1 MRTPSPPHERPRRA
15 ARLTLAACLLL
26 SARLALAEGS
36 FDIGGFGSLGASC
49 FSDSTADYGYNTIS
63 EGPGYSR
70 RCDAGLDSILGLQAN
85 WQVNAQF
92 DVVLQAL
99 SERDA
104 HQNFKPQISNAN
116 VRWKLRE
123 DTTVRLGRVTSPMF
137 LESDYRLVR
146 FALPTIRP
154 PESVYG
160 HFPNFVVDG
169 VDISHKTHVG
179 SWDLEAYA
187 GLHRSDFQFGGP
199 DAEIDWVR
207 LRKSLTS
214 YLQLDRG
221 PWTAK
226 LSLNRT
232 TVTYLSQPVEQLV
245 AALQSIDSIYPGAAA
260 LGGQLDFR
268 EVPFNLYAAALRY
281 DSASLLVESEFAV
294 RRFQGSFFRDSDGFD
309 LLAGYRIGP
318 WMPYA
323 VFERRITSGPL
334 SDPRAGPLAPEVSQ
348 LMQATRYDGSSYI
361 AGLSR
366 EMARNVTIKGEIQW
380 LHRKAGDWGYFTVDN
395 SPGFDVNQ
403 PAWDRLYSVSVGFAF

>member
-1 MRTPSPPHERPRRA
+1 MRVPSLPNDRRLKI
-15 ARLTLAACLLL
+15 ARCALAASLLL
-26 SARLALAEGS
+26 CARLALADGS
-36 FDIGGFGSLGASC
+36 FEFGGFGSLGASC

-92 DVVLQAL
+92 DTVLQVV

-104 HQNFKPQISNAN
+104 HQNFKPQFTNAN
-116 VRWKLRE
+116 VRWKVRE
-123 DTTVRLGRVTSPMF
+123 DTTVRVGRVTSPMF

-169 VDISHKTHVG
+169 VDVSHKTHVG

-187 GLHRSDFQFGGP
+187 GLHRSDFQFGSP

-232 TVTYLSQPVEQLV
+232 TVTYLSQPVEELV
-245 AALQSIDSIYPGAAA
+245 AALQSIDPSFPGAAA
-260 LGGQLDFR
+260 LGSQLDFR
-268 EVPFNLYAAALRY
+268 DVPFDLYAAALRY
-281 DSASLLVESEFAV
+281 DSASLLVEAEYAL
-294 RRFQGSFFRDSDGFD
+294 RRFQGSFFRDSEGLD

-334 SDPRAGPLAPEVSQ
+334 SDPRAGPLSPEVGQ
-348 LMQATRYDGSSYI
+348 LLQYTRYDGASYT

-366 EMARNVTIKGEIQW
+366 EVARNTTVKGEIQW
-380 LHRKAGDWGYFTVDN
+380 LHRQAGDWGYFTVNN
-395 SPGFDVNQ
+395 SPGFELNQ
-403 PAWDRLYSVSVGFAF
+403 SAWDRLYSLSVCFAF